1 MSVLVVGISHK
12 SAPVAILE
20 RLALEPEAATKLARD
35 VVDQEHVSEATVL
48 ATCNRVEIYSDVTRF
63 HGSVE
68 AVSRLLCGHA
78 GEDPEEFLPH
88 LYVHYDDGAVSH
100 LFHVASGLDS
110 MVVGESQILGQ
121 AREALRV
128 GQEHGTVGP
137 ALNLVFQQGLRVG
150 KRSLAETDIDR
161 FAPSLVTA
169 SMARAT
175 DHIGD
180 VAGKRVLVVGAG
192 SLASL
197 AVSTA
202 ARAGADLVVANRTSS
217 HADRLATEY
226 GARSVDLTA
235 IPAELAVADVLIS
248 CTGSTGV
255 ILTADRVAA
264 ARYGSR
270 RPLMIVDLALPHD
283 VEPAAGD
290 LPGVTLINLA
300 TLSEELRDTDGEVAV
315 SGVRAIVG
323 QELAAYLAAHRASSV
338 TPTLVALRSMATGV
352 VEAEMQRLDRR
363 LPDLDEATRAEVLH
377 TVRRVADKLL
387 HQPTVRVKE
396 LADQEGAVSYAA
408 ALAELFALDPDAVEA
423 VTRPEGV

>member
-68 AVSRLLCGHA
+68 AVSRLLCEHA

-128 GQEHGTVGP
+128 GQEQGTVGP
-137 ALNLVFQQGLRVG
+137 ALNLLFQQALRVG
-150 KRSLAETDIDR
+150 KRSHAETDIDR

-180 VAGKRVLVVGAG
+180 VAGKRVARRRGRLAG
-192 SLASL
+192 LAGRRHRRPRRR
-197 AVSTA
+197 
-202 ARAGADLVVANRTSS
+202 RAGRRQP
-217 HADRLATEY
+217 H
-226 GARSVDLTA
+226 
-235 IPAELAVADVLIS
+235 ELP
-248 CTGSTGV
+248 
-255 ILTADRVAA
+255 
-264 ARYGSR
+264 R
-270 RPLMIVDLALPHD
+270 RP
-283 VEPAAGD
+283 AGD
-290 LPGVTLINLA
+290 
-300 TLSEELRDTDGEVAV
+300 
-315 SGVRAIVG
+315 GVRRTLG
-323 QELAAYLAAHRASSV
+323 RPDRDPRRARGP
-338 TPTLVALRSMATGV
+338 PTC
-352 VEAEMQRLDRR
+352 
-363 LPDLDEATRAEVLH
+363 
-377 TVRRVADKLL
+377 
-387 HQPTVRVKE
+387 
-396 LADQEGAVSYAA
+396 
-408 ALAELFALDPDAVEA
+408 
-423 VTRPEGV
+423 

>member
-1 MSVLVVGISHK
+1 MSVLVVGVSHK
-12 SAPVAILE
+12 TAPVAVLE
-20 RLALEPEAATKLARD
+20 RLALDAAGVDKLVHNVMAC
-35 VVDQEHVSEATVL
+35 EHVLETTVL
-48 ATCNRVEIYSDVTRF
+48 TTCNRIEVYAEVDRF

-128 GQEHGTVGP
+128 GQEQGTVGP
-137 ALNLVFQQGLRVG
+137 ALNLLFQQALRVG
-150 KRSLAETDIDR
+150 KRSHAETDIDR

-197 AVSTA
+197 AVATA
-202 ARAGADLVVANRTSS
+202 ARAGAELVVANRTSS

-226 GARSVDLTA
+226 GARSVDVTA
-235 IPAELAVADVLIS
+235 IPSELASADVLIS
-248 CTGSTGV
+248 CTGSPGV
-255 ILTADRVAA
+255 VLTADRVAA
-264 ARYGSR
+264 ARDGSQ

-290 LPGVTLINLA
+290 LPHVSLINLA
-300 TLSEELRDTDGEVAV
+300 RLSEELRDTDGEVAAA
-315 SGVRAIVG
+315 GVRAIVA